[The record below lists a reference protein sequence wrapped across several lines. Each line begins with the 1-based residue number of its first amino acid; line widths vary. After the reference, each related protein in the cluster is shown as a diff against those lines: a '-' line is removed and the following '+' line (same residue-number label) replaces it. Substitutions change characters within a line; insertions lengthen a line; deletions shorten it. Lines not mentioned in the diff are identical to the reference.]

1 MDEATPKWRR
11 AKIKF
16 LTKQHHNLRDYGNS
30 TRGCDTICPGEVRNV
45 VFESWDDGFVSH
57 NKNLKV
63 AHIELHD
70 LVLMTDQDF
79 EIIELGEPQ
88 NQHPQEVY
96 SEMWKEEEK
105 RRQHR
110 AKEKMFSRSLMKV

>member
-1 MDEATPKWRR
+1 MDEATPKWRK

-16 LTKQHHNLRDYGNS
+16 LTEQHHNLRDYGNS
-30 TRGCDTICPGEVRNV
+30 SRGFDTINPGEIRDV
-45 VFESWDDGFVSH
+45 VFENWDDGFVSH

-70 LVLMTDQDF
+70 LVMMTDEDF

-88 NQHPQEVY
+88 EYHPQEIY
-96 SEMWKEEEK
+96 SEMRREEEM
-105 RRQHR
+105 RRKHKTR
-110 AKEKMFSRSLMKV
+110 ERMFSRSLTEV